1 MHRYIAEMCD
11 KTCNYKSYMLI
22 TANNLK
28 EAQELV
34 DCFKHKSAIGY
45 DYFSV
50 KLYTGQR
57 DLMEKVIFFISK
69 KWIKFRNE

>member
-11 KTCNYKSYMLI
+11 NTCNYKGYMLI

-28 EAQELV
+28 EAHELV
-34 DCFKHKSAIGY
+34 YCFNHKSANKY
-45 DYFSV
+45 DYFTV
-50 KLYTGQR
+50 KLYTGQK
-57 DLMEKVIFFISK
+57 DLMEKVYIFISK